1 MAFGAGCLLFAVTVE
16 LYAHTLHELA
26 HGNVGYMEMGFQ
38 TCGALGGAYF
48 YMWMNKWL
56 ETSFHQPDISPHPE
70 NSVSLQRQRSV
81 GLSSLGLLDESRASR
96 VFSKSNYQAILKMK

>member
-26 HGNVGYMEMGFQ
+26 HGNVGYLEMGFQ

-56 ETSFHQPDISPHPE
+56 ESAFHQPDILPQPE
-70 NSVSLQRQRSV
+70 NSVQRQRSL
-81 GLSSLGLLDESRASR
+81 GSSGESRASR
-96 VFSKSNYQAILKMK
+96 IFSKNNYQAILKMK